1 MSNSES
7 KDKFDE
13 NNQIDFSEISTIET
27 INDFKAF
34 FNDKNIKSYDDNV
47 KTEIIKKFL
56 ENDNIMTNI
65 SSKEFFELIKFC
77 DIKDDAKKIELIGN
91 FFEINEAEKI
101 NSDDFINLMSKLD
114 IKDDVKKIELIE
126 KLIENDK
133 I

>member
-13 NNQIDFSEISTIET
+13 NNQIDFSEISKIET

-56 ENDNIMTNI
+56 ENDKIKSNI
-65 SSKEFFELIKFC
+65 SSNQFVDLIKFC
-77 DIKDDAKKIELIGN
+77 DINDNAKKIELLGN

-101 NSDDFINLMSKLD
+101 NSDDFINLM
-114 IKDDVKKIELIE
+114 
-126 KLIENDK
+126 
-133 I
+133 